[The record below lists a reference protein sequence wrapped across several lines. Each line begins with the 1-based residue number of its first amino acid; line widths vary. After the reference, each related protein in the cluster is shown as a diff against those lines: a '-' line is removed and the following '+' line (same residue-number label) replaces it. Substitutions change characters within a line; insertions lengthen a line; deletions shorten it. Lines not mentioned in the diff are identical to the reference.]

1 MTVSPYPQPG
11 ARTPPYEGCSRP
23 SENGSCT
30 EGLEVYDSHPC
41 PQASLSP
48 QSMPLDVAVESVPA
62 FSRFKGLEIL
72 RSLGRSTTL
81 SLTGSGDLC
90 TAFDYDSSKKGGS
103 EERRRAGQETS
114 SRRSRG
120 SSGIIDF
127 LVAMGMLLMSTLVTI
142 LIMIH
147 GTQSWLISLLYII
160 FKIVDFIIGYLAAR
174 QANRVLY
181 ILTLVITIVVLVG
194 GIYFAARAIVG
205 IVDHPTFFESEYDD
219 DTGTRKG
226 NPLSSTSPLAHYVGV
241 MPSEDA
247 EKVVTRPTSFCLYH
261 QMPMNLA
268 DMRKALYKSSPD
280 VISPT
285 VPLFVAYRSRKGQA
299 L

>member
-1 MTVSPYPQPG
+1 MAVVPELHSSVECTQLSEIDLDDGDPSGDDDVRTMTVSPYPQPG

-120 SSGIIDF
+120 SSGIRVYYGCGEAQIDF

-205 IVDHPTFFESEYDD
+205 IVDHPSMASFSFFLIYAVEITLIIHIIY
-219 DTGTRKG
+219 
-226 NPLSSTSPLAHYVGV
+226 
-241 MPSEDA
+241 
-247 EKVVTRPTSFCLYH
+247 FCTKL
-261 QMPMNLA
+261 M
-268 DMRKALYKSSPD
+268 
-280 VISPT
+280 
-285 VPLFVAYRSRKGQA
+285 
-299 L
+299 